1 MRPVFLTKEKN
12 STCSVCNPVRLAAL
26 GCEVVVV
33 KSPVTTRRLAVC
45 GDCVDALHRSARGA
59 RRVTIT
65 LPADVQELALEK
77 ERRKKGTQ

>member
-1 MRPVFLTKEKN
+1 
-12 STCSVCNPVRLAAL
+12 VCNPVRLAAL